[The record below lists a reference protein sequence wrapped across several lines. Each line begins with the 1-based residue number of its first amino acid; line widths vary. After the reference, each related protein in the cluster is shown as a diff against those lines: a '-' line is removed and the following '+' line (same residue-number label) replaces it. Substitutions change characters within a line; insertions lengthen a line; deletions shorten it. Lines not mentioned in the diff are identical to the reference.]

1 MNETGRKSLVP
12 DVVMDVGWEGC
23 TAGEEK
29 PDSAS
34 DETSHLPEDDG
45 VEDGR
50 AHANTAVV
58 GLVPVEEVH
67 QFPMKKHMPYLTF
80 L

>member
-1 MNETGRKSLVP
+1 MLEWIP
-12 DVVMDVGWEGC
+12 DVVVDVGWQGSA
-23 TAGEEK
+23 AGEEK
-29 PDSAS
+29 PNTTS

-45 VEDGR
+45 VEDGS
-50 AHANTAVV
+50 AHADTAVV